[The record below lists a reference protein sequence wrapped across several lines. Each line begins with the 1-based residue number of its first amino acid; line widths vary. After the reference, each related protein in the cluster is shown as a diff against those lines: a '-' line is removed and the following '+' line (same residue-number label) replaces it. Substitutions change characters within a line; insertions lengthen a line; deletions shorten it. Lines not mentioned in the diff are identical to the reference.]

1 MNLVDLMKIKG
12 NVENCGSF
20 KKDKKNV
27 RKSKK
32 DFKETKK
39 REWAITDWD
48 KSNIDLSMKIYKENK
63 NKISFLGWKNEIC
76 PETKKNHKHIL
87 IQFYEEIDV
96 YGVQDLFENP
106 ALHVEVVRRNRDYWK
121 YVCKKETTNPANPK
135 VYTLG
140 NLNLRD
146 NTSVADTIIDLLI
159 H

>member
-76 PETKKNHKHIL
+76 PETKK
-87 IQFYEEIDV
+87 
-96 YGVQDLFENP
+96 
-106 ALHVEVVRRNRDYWK
+106 
-121 YVCKKETTNPANPK
+121 
-135 VYTLG
+135 
-140 NLNLRD
+140 
-146 NTSVADTIIDLLI
+146 TINIF
-159 H
+159 